1 MHPRNTL
8 PIETPGE
15 PWTMSDAMT
24 GWAPWVLDLDG
35 GVAAQRCW
43 LGAPT
48 TTLDLRAWGPKIRLC
63 CGMGT
68 FRDFQRDL
76 DAALADLVAPQS
88 LLGGGLGCA
97 TIQDTPKRTWGCH
110 HGDKQRRHATQLIFY
125 GSGDFHHVSLALCR
139 RVRGP
144 FNLLVIDK
152 HPDCMRRL
160 PFLHCGNWLWHTCR
174 LPNLQKVFHV
184 GGDMDFDNGWRH
196 LLPWRE
202 IRQGK
207 IVVIPAR
214 RTFEVGQWK
223 QVPHQPLRAEGQTPA
238 TPQRISELLRPHLA
252 DLAKCPLYISLDKD
266 SMTAAQAVVN
276 WDSSCLSL
284 AEILA
289 VLDDVVAAAPAVA
302 GMDVVGDWSPPRI
315 DGLLRRALAA
325 IEHPHDKVDPATAQA
340 VNEATNRALLEH
352 LRVAWASCP

>member
-1 MHPRNTL
+1 
-8 PIETPGE
+8 
-15 PWTMSDAMT
+15 MSDAMT
-24 GWAPWVLDLDG
+24 EWAPLVLDLDG
-35 GVAAQRCW
+35 GVAAQRFW
-43 LGAPT
+43 PDGPPP
-48 TTLDLRAWGPKIRLC
+48 TLDLRTWGPKIRLC

-76 DAALADLVAPQS
+76 DAAMPAAQP
-88 LLGGGLGCA
+88 GK
-97 TIQDTPKRTWGCH
+97 PN
-110 HGDKQRRHATQLIFY
+110 LIFY

-160 PFLHCGNWLWHTCR
+160 PFLHCGNWLWHTLN

-184 GGDMDFDNGWRH
+184 GGDMDFDNGWRR

-202 IRQGK
+202 IRAGK
-207 IVVIPAR
+207 IVVFPAR
-214 RTFEVGQWK
+214 RTFEAGQWGR
-223 QVPHQPLRAEGQTPA
+223 VAHQPLRAEGQTPA
-238 TPQRISELLRPHLA
+238 TPQRVSELLLPHLA

-289 VLDDVVAAAPAVA
+289 VLDNFVASAPAVA

-315 DGLLRRALAA
+315 DGLLRRALAN
-325 IEHPHDKVDPATAQA
+325 IEHPHDKVDPVTAQA

-352 LRVAWASCP
+352 LRVAWASRP

>member
-1 MHPRNTL
+1 
-8 PIETPGE
+8 
-15 PWTMSDAMT
+15 MSDAMIE
-24 GWAPWVLDLDG
+24 WSPYVLDLDG
-35 GVAAQRCW
+35 GVAAQRFW
-43 LGAPT
+43 PDGPPP
-48 TTLDLRAWGPKIRLC
+48 TLDLRHWGPKIRLC

-68 FRDFQRDL
+68 FRAFQRDL
-76 DAALADLVAPQS
+76 DTALPELIARPPSPSSARPPSPSSARPPSPSSARPPSLAAAS
-88 LLGGGLGCA
+88 GGGGQGWPPP
-97 TIQDTPKRTWGCH
+97 TNEETRPN
-110 HGDKQRRHATQLIFY
+110 LIFY

-139 RVRGP
+139 RVQGP

-174 LPNLQKVFHV
+174 LPNVQKIFHV

-202 IRQGK
+202 IRAGK
-207 IVVIPAR
+207 IVVFPAR
-214 RTFEVGQWK
+214 RKFEVGQWRR
-223 QVPHQPLRAEGQTPA
+223 VAHQPLRAEGQTPA
-238 TPQRISELLRPHLA
+238 PPQRISELLRPHLA

-289 VLDDVVAAAPAVA
+289 VLDGFLAAAPSVA

-315 DGLLRRALAA
+315 DGLLRRALAS
-325 IEHPHDKVDPATAQA
+325 IEHPHAKVDPATAQA

-352 LRVAWASCP
+352 LSRKSGD